1 MRHRLFSYNEIS
13 YRYQQPKDEFYYPKL
28 RYQDDV
34 NRQMSKDD
42 DDLTDEE
49 RAKLDNAQSIWTRA
63 QGVHAQKCMNTY
75 KDLVDNYGVARE
87 VARTILPVALMT
99 EILVK
104 GNARTWLHF
113 LKLRVAKD
121 AQSEIRDL
129 ADAIVKVIAPRIPS
143 TWETFMNCDVN
154 NTDIQGTWMDAIAE
168 INDAGN
174 YLINEVTGS
183 LHYNS
188 KMHFRD
194 IIRRHGIIGK
204 RKTKSFIELLV
215 NMKILSSPLDEN
227 EMKIILT
234 KPTE

>member
-42 DDLTDEE
+42 NDLTDEE
-49 RAKLDNAQSIWTRA
+49 RAKLDNAQSIWTQA
-63 QGVHAQKCMNTY
+63 QGVHAQKCMTVY

-129 ADAIVKVIAPRIPS
+129 ADAIVKIIAPRIPS
-143 TWETFMNCDVN
+143 TWETFMNCDVD

-168 INDAGN
+168 INISNIINGCGE
-174 YLINEVTGS
+174 LIDETG
-183 LHYNS
+183 
-188 KMHFRD
+188 FRE

-204 RKTKSFIELLV
+204 RKTNSFIELLT
-215 NMKILSSPLDEN
+215 NMQMIGVPLDE
-227 EMKIILT
+227 EQMKIILT